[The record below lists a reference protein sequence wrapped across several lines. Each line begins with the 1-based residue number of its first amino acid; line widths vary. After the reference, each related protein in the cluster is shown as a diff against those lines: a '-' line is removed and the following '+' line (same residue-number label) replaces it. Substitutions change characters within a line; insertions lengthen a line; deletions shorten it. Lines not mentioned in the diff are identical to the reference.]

1 MQPEKSVR
9 PLKPFNPSLICGATT
24 WGEIGMKSFL
34 RENPTI
40 AFGLG
45 LPLLLVVVFL
55 LISGIPALLVD
66 PPQHD
71 VLYATEYYGGQQ
83 GVQISVVDQ
92 KVLVSYR
99 GIAQGRQIPRLWRYR
114 SKTGAVQEIAIILP
128 PGLASADTTTGEPR
142 DTLASTPIDVPDL
155 KGLVVDSSSI
165 APDGYEFST
174 GSDRYSGNI
183 FGDLFYSQRYR
194 HQATL
199 AKDGRSI
206 RVPNADNNYYRQNTR
221 FIGWVVSP

>member
-1 MQPEKSVR
+1 MR
-9 PLKPFNPSLICGATT
+9 
-24 WGEIGMKSFL
+24 SFL
-34 RENPTI
+34 HENPTI

-45 LPLLLVVVFL
+45 LPLLLVVIFL
-55 LISGIPALLVD
+55 LISGIPTLLVD

-71 VLYATEYYGGQQ
+71 VLYATEYYNDQQ

-99 GIAQGRQIPRLWRYR
+99 GIAQGGRTPRLWRHH

-128 PGLASADTTTGEPR
+128 PSLTSLGAKTVEPR
-142 DTLASTPIDVPDL
+142 DTLTSTPINVPDL
-155 KGLVVDSSSI
+155 AGLVVDSSSI

-183 FGDLFYSQRYR
+183 FGGLFYSSRYR
-194 HQATL
+194 HQAAL
-199 AKDGRSI
+199 SKDGRSV
-206 RVPNADNNYYRQNTR
+206 RLPNADNYYYRKNTR